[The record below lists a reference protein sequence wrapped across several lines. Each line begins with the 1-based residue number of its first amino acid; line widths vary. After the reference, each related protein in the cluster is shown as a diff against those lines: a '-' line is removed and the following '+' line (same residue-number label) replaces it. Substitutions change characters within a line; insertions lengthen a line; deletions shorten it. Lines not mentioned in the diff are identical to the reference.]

1 MRMLVLTRRWDEAI
15 TVDHAGETLEITVV
29 YLGGNKVRLGFTG
42 PESFAIARDDVV
54 RRPRDRGSE
63 GR

>member
-1 MRMLVLTRRWDEAI
+1 MLVLTRRLNETI
-15 TVDHAGETLEITVV
+15 IVDHSGETLEITVV

-42 PESFAIARDDVV
+42 PASFAIARDDVI
-54 RRPRDRGSE
+54 RRPRERGSE

>member
-1 MRMLVLTRRWDEAI
+1 MLVLTRRWDETI
-15 TVDHAGETLEITVV
+15 IVDHAGETLEIKVV

-42 PESFAIARDDVV
+42 PASFAIARDDTV
-54 RRPRDRGSE
+54 RRPRERGSE

>member
-1 MRMLVLTRRWDEAI
+1 MLVLTRRRDETI
-15 TVDHAGETLEITVV
+15 VVEHAGEILEVTVV

-42 PESFAIARDDVV
+42 PASFAIARVEDDAV
-54 RRPRDRGSE
+54 RRPREHGSE